1 MKYAKKILT
10 TIVLTF
16 SLLQLELRALFEWS
30 FDKCT
35 FSLIIFSAEIFFSL
49 FLNINGISYSIQILV
64 STCYIYSFY
73 I

>member
-1 MKYAKKILT
+1 MQKKILT

-35 FSLIIFSAEIFFSL
+35 FSLIIFSAEIFFLSFFKYKWN
-49 FLNINGISYSIQILV
+49 FLLNSNFSVYLL
-64 STCYIYSFY
+64 YIYSFY